1 MRQNKFTLIELLVV
15 VAIIGILTSIL
26 LPSLSKARL
35 RAKTAVCKSNEKQLY
50 IISETYSLDNNQ
62 TYVYSWDS
70 TRPFAWQSM
79 FTYST
84 SPYYSPNEMKVL
96 ECPVAHQKYPK
107 VVDDYHRIISMNR
120 HVSGIKQVEVKDPA
134 QMILFGDGK
143 NSNPGGSNYYRWT
156 ISYNDAHFPLE
167 TDFIHSNKINIVF
180 SDGHVEGKS
189 RVQITGHS
197 GFWDPALQ

>member
-1 MRQNKFTLIELLVV
+1 MKNKKFTLIELLVV
-15 VAIIGILTSIL
+15 VAIIGILASIL
-26 LPSLSKARL
+26 LPSLANARL
-35 RAKTAVCKSNEKQLY
+35 EAMTAVCKSNEKQLH

-134 QMILFGDGK
+134 QMILFG
-143 NSNPGGSNYYRWT
+143 
-156 ISYNDAHFPLE
+156 E
-167 TDFIHSNKINIVF
+167 
-180 SDGHVEGKS
+180 
-189 RVQITGHS
+189 
-197 GFWDPALQ
+197 